1 MGQEADLPLLLQA
14 HKLLHQVSLAPHAE
28 GLSTELFSLAA
39 RCHQDMLELGESDRS
54 GAIDL
59 AIAGADLI
67 QAHQSLGEAGKD
79 LPDWVHVIEE
89 QLCRYGSIWI
99 NNLLKEGSPLT
110 QPRRERAASL
120 LRRLQELHSE
130 SLPWI
135 ATMLQ
140 DLQPNPANP
149 TSDTDLR
156 LVIVGNCQAHPIYLG
171 LQQALPQARIH
182 FCPSVHLADHDD
194 VARLHRRLRDA
205 DLLVMQRV
213 QPGYRD
219 NIGLD
224 SITLGSLLPP
234 TGRSVVLP
242 NLHYEGHHPWIGYA
256 HDPDGRLAAV
266 EGESPLGP
274 YHDFLAMAA
283 AKGGQPPEMLLDPAC
298 PMPVLDLLREQHP
311 ASLAQ
316 LQQREVECDLAL
328 SDWLDSQHRHLPLAH
343 TINHPTQVVLD
354 QVLRNLLAHLG
365 LPHQLGEG
373 LFDATEHLGALTIP
387 IHPWVRQALQ
397 LDPWAETWG
406 QRDGSALSFKQQI
419 QESISFY
426 RRYPWIAE
434 ANAQHPKLQLAELLL
449 HEALIATTPPT
460 PPLQAPTIYDCL
472 WVSTT
477 PLQALRELGQWVLAQ
492 PPGDHGQLQQLVEVA
507 SRTRDPD
514 LITPALDRLTNTP
527 PPEPWRSHFALQLQQ
542 AGDAPADQRRR
553 LAREAF
559 ETHLSGG
566 HPWDELSWR
575 SIAVHLHDEDDPD
588 LQASLQALLAKEAP
602 LEQACYR
609 GLNPNL
615 EPILAARAGIDLQ
628 DAKLAAAFY
637 ASSPPSMR
645 KPFAHW
651 ADPDAA
657 EPAVLESLVD
667 RIQKARDA
675 GRGFSLVRL
684 GDGEGLFLCG
694 RRPDIGG
701 AISNGALIDGRLA
714 AQGNRLEDPEHEQL
728 RLRLTAAVANA
739 DWIGIPDP
747 HQCLSGPIDC
757 LTVASGLH
765 LMLNLEQ
772 RQRALANLVVGG
784 CHTHNYLLQAG
795 CFSRAPFDRVQSVIG
810 PSLPANLSGQSE
822 LLWLQIPGEAGF
834 RTDAFGDEAHYP
846 RVFDRILL
854 AIDQRISPG
863 DLVLVGAGILGKIYC
878 EAIRQRGGIAIDVG
892 SVIDLCSGHGAT
904 RGEYRM
910 NPWLQFEA
918 REAFRLPA
926 SSPSAAS
933 C

>member
-59 AIAGADLI
+59 SIAGADLI

-79 LPDWVHVIEE
+79 LPDWVLVIEE

-99 NNLLKEGSPLT
+99 NSLLKEGSPLS

-130 SLPWI
+130 PLPWI

-328 SDWLDSQHRHLPLAH
+328 SDWLDSQHRHIAVAH
-343 TINHPTQVVLD
+343 TINHPTQVALD
-354 QVLRNLLAHLG
+354 QLLRRLLAHLG
-365 LPHQLGEG
+365 VPHQLGESP
-373 LFDATEHLGALTIP
+373 FNATEHLGALRIP
-387 IHPWVRQALQ
+387 IHPWVRQALE
-397 LDPWAETWG
+397 LGPWAETWG
-406 QRDGSALSFKQQI
+406 QRNGSALPIEQQI
-419 QESISFY
+419 AESISFY
-426 RRYPWIAE
+426 RRHPWIAE
-434 ANAQHPKLQLAELLL
+434 ANAQHPKLQLAGSILARLGSTAL
-449 HEALIATTPPT
+449 VSNARQSNPSVAALINYFNDYDMLAWQLKSGCLDHYDRIYIWDGPYGYLRRL
-460 PPLQAPTIYDCL
+460 PLFSDEGKRL
-472 WVSTT
+472 DTT
-477 PLQALRELGQWVLAQ
+477 PLGRRLLADPRVTYHHRHWRDEAEKRIDAYAAIQEDLVVLHDTDEFFQLDRSCLGQFWAAPHAVGAQRTQNLYAGGLRGSDAHHAADLIEALPLKRVVFRRSAITPEQHLDYCWLVGVNQKPTDETLVHPVPLWHTYHLTACRTAEGQAAKMAFYMSLALSGNGSN
-492 PPGDHGQLQQLVEVA
+492 PIVERLSKLVEEGTLSLPEAQGIFLRGDPGFAGVPNPGFGLRLSGRLMEPSFPETILEAMLAESNKVA
-507 SRTRDPD
+507 EGTYQLLSNYP
-514 LITPALDRLTNTP
+514 LQLWIPANQADQ
-527 PPEPWRSHFALQLQQ
+527 HLQLQLEQ
-542 AGDAPADQRRR
+542 PADLQ
-553 LAREAF
+553 L
-559 ETHLSGG
+559 HSW
-566 HPWDELSWR
+566 HWR
-575 SIAVHLHDEDDPD
+575 SGETAAKEVALRSHSSSLALELAAGPQLLGRLITITITGTGPLSELH
-588 LQASLQALLAKEAP
+588 SLQVQVEL
-602 LEQACYR
+602 
-609 GLNPNL
+609 
-615 EPILAARAGIDLQ
+615 
-628 DAKLAAAFY
+628 
-637 ASSPPSMR
+637 PS
-645 KPFAHW
+645 
-651 ADPDAA
+651 
-657 EPAVLESLVD
+657 
-667 RIQKARDA
+667 
-675 GRGFSLVRL
+675 
-684 GDGEGLFLCG
+684 
-694 RRPDIGG
+694 
-701 AISNGALIDGRLA
+701 
-714 AQGNRLEDPEHEQL
+714 
-728 RLRLTAAVANA
+728 
-739 DWIGIPDP
+739 
-747 HQCLSGPIDC
+747 
-757 LTVASGLH
+757 
-765 LMLNLEQ
+765 
-772 RQRALANLVVGG
+772 
-784 CHTHNYLLQAG
+784 
-795 CFSRAPFDRVQSVIG
+795 
-810 PSLPANLSGQSE
+810 
-822 LLWLQIPGEAGF
+822 
-834 RTDAFGDEAHYP
+834 
-846 RVFDRILL
+846 
-854 AIDQRISPG
+854 
-863 DLVLVGAGILGKIYC
+863 
-878 EAIRQRGGIAIDVG
+878 
-892 SVIDLCSGHGAT
+892 
-904 RGEYRM
+904 
-910 NPWLQFEA
+910 
-918 REAFRLPA
+918 
-926 SSPSAAS
+926 
-933 C
+933 